1 MDKKILF
8 SSHRIRFRLSN
19 QQQLRSW
26 IESIAKKEGAALEQ
40 LSFVFCSDNYLLRI
54 NRDFLNHDYFT
65 DIITF
70 DLGSKKRLS
79 GEIYISIDRVRENAE
94 TFQVPFNEELHRVI
108 IHGVLHL
115 LGYGDKSP
123 QQKRRMT
130 NKENWCL
137 SLRHVPRGTAG
148 ASKK

>member
-8 SSHRIRFRLSN
+8 SSHRIKFRLSN

-26 IESIAKKEGAALEQ
+26 IESIAKKEGAVVEQ

-54 NRDFLNHDYFT
+54 NQDFLNHDYFT

-79 GEIYISIDRVRENAE
+79 SEIYISIDRVRENAE
-94 TFQVPFNEELHRVI
+94 TFQVPFKEELHRVI

-123 QQKRRMT
+123 QQKHRMT